1 MDLGAY
7 MHITNLENLAQ
18 TNGIDIPRVRGYRL
32 MVEEPKI
39 SEETIREIMK
49 QVEVTV
55 AKRLCEAVP
64 FWSSHPDYRMSCD
77 QTDVY
82 LDFYLISED
91 TGNGWKDYTDIRW
104 DRIHG
109 KKRKILKFEIKKMKR
124 KIRQQYDTWNKYVGR
139 EDVLYIHSRMGGNNW
154 KRYKYKRD
162 ITEQPWFLERVDDFW
177 DSTYCD
183 FYALIDVSKLEE
195 LGNDN

>member
-7 MHITNLENLAQ
+7 MNIADLENLAQ
-18 TNGIDIPRVRGYRL
+18 ANGIDIPRVRGYRL
-32 MVEEPKI
+32 MGHEPKI
-39 SEETIREIMK
+39 PEETIRQIMK

-55 AKRLCEAVP
+55 TKRLCEAVP
-64 FWSSHPDYRMSCD
+64 FWSSHPNYHISCD

-82 LDFYLISED
+82 LDFYLVSED
-91 TGNGWKDYTDIRW
+91 TENGWTDYTDIRW

-124 KIRQQYDTWNKYVGR
+124 KIRQQYDTWNKYAGC

-154 KRYKYKRD
+154 KLYEHKKD
-162 ITEQPWFLERVDDFW
+162 ITEHSWFLERVDDFW

-183 FYALIDVSKLEE
+183 FYERIDTSKLEE
-195 LGNDN
+195 LGE